1 MTKAL
6 KSRIDLVRS
15 PFNFTKPCFVKGLFT
30 WTVFFVSRDIKRPQL
45 EKDPLLSRDV
55 ARQGFHSSCKYP
67 L

>member
-15 PFNFTKPCFVKGLFT
+15 PFNFTKPCLFT
-30 WTVFFVSRDIKRPQL
+30 WTLFFVSHDIKRPQL
-45 EKDPLLSRDV
+45 EKKSIVV

-67 L
+67 FVRYE